1 MQYKYMLLKANKKLK
16 CNSKTC
22 INNPKEK
29 DHSNG
34 RGNKSSL
41 KEKFPPNVLV
51 SFFFF
56 LVSFRILEKEHFI
69 YETKINNNKEK
80 RI

>member
-1 MQYKYMLLKANKKLK
+1 MEGEIM
-16 CNSKTC
+16 
-22 INNPKEK
+22 
-29 DHSNG
+29 
-34 RGNKSSL
+34 SSL
-41 KEKFPPNVLV
+41 KEKFPPNV
-51 SFFFF
+51 